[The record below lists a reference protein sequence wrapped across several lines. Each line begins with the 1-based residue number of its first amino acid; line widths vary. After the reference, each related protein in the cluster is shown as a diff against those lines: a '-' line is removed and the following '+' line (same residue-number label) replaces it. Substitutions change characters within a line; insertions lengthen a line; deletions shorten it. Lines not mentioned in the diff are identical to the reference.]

1 MIYIPKNDIIQ
12 LTIIIKIY
20 KLIFLN
26 RKQLIVLVE
35 KNISSTKQL
44 RLFLQKKEISH
55 INVYYY

>member
-12 LTIIIKIY
+12 LIIIIKIY

-44 RLFLQKKEISH
+44 RLFLQKRKFLI
-55 INVYYY
+55 